1 MPHVVALA
9 GGVGGARLAFGL
21 ARLLAADELTV
32 IVNTGDDDTFHGLH
46 VSPDLDTVMYTL
58 AGEVN
63 PDSGWGRR
71 DDTFTTLAALTSLGA
86 DTWFRL
92 GDRDLSVHI
101 RRTELL
107 REGHTLSEVTRE
119 LCTRLGVTH
128 AIVPMSDNAVRTVVE
143 TDSGTM
149 AFQEYF
155 VRHHCEPRVRRLTF
169 KGVERSTPS
178 PWAEFALDQADA
190 VVLCP
195 SNPFLSIDPILAVP
209 GLGKAVAGARG
220 PKVAVSPI
228 IGGKAVRGPAG
239 RLFEELA
246 GTQASCGAVAR
257 HYAGLITHLLID
269 ATDRALAPEVAAAG
283 PVPVI
288 ENTMMRSDDDRIA
301 LARAVMSTIGK

>member
-21 ARLLAADELTV
+21 ARLLPADQLTV

-63 PDSGWGRR
+63 SENGWGRR
-71 DDTFTTLAALTSLGA
+71 EETFAALGTLSSLGA

-92 GDRDLSVHI
+92 GDRDLAVHI

-107 REGHTLSEVTRE
+107 RAGHTLSEVTRE
-119 LCTRLGVTH
+119 LCTRFGVAH

-143 TDSGTM
+143 TDRGTM

-155 VRHHCEPRVRRLTF
+155 VRHRCEPHVKRLTF
-169 KGVERSTPS
+169 KGVERATPA
-178 PWAEFALDQADA
+178 PWAEFALERADA

-195 SNPFLSIDPILAVP
+195 SNPFLSIDPILSVP
-209 GLGKAVAGARG
+209 GIRKAVESVRG

-246 GTQASCGAVAR
+246 GTPASCGAVAR

-269 ATDRALAPEVAAAG
+269 ATDTKLAPEVAEAG

-288 ENTMMRSDDDRIA
+288 EKTLMRGNDDRVA
-301 LARAVMSTIGK
+301 LARAVMSTIGA

>member
-21 ARLLAADELTV
+21 AKLLPADQLTV

-63 PDSGWGRR
+63 PENGWGRR
-71 DDTFTTLAALTSLGA
+71 DETFTALAALSSLGV

-92 GDRDLSVHI
+92 GDRDLAVHV

-119 LCTRLGVTH
+119 LCTRFGVAH
-128 AIVPMSDNAVRTVVE
+128 AVVPMSDNAIRTVVE
-143 TDSGTM
+143 TDRGTM

-169 KGVERSTPS
+169 KGVERSTPA
-178 PWAEFALDQADA
+178 PWAEFALERADA

-195 SNPFLSIDPILAVP
+195 SNPFLSIDPILSVP
-209 GLGKAVAGARG
+209 GIRKAFEAVRG

-228 IGGKAVRGPAG
+228 ISGKAVRGPAG
-239 RLFEELA
+239 KLFEELA
-246 GTQASCGAVAR
+246 GTPASCSAVAR

-269 ATDRALAPEVAAAG
+269 TTDRVLAHEVAAAG
-283 PVPVI
+283 PVPVVG
-288 ENTMMRSDDDRIA
+288 NTLMRSDDDRLA
-301 LARAVMSTIGK
+301 LARAVMSTIRV